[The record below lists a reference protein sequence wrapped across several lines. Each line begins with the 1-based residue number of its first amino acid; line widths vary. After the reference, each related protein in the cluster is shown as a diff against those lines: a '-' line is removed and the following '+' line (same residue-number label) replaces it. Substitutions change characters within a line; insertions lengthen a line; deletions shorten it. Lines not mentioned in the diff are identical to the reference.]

1 MHSSILGMAEQ
12 KVTALYISIT
22 SQTAVF
28 ILLQVAH
35 QIANAANSL

>member
-22 SQTAVF
+22 SQTVVT
-28 ILLQVAH
+28 ILQVAY